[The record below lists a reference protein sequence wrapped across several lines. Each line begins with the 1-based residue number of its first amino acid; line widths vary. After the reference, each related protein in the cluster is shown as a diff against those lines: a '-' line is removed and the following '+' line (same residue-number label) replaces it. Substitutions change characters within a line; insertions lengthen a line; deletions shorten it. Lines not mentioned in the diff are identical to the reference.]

1 MYNTRSA
8 AGDIH
13 MATFTRKAIMQTF
26 LHILKNK
33 PLDRITVKDICEQ
46 CEINRNTFYY
56 YFKDIY
62 DVLETIFEDEV
73 RLVMDEAKEGVTFHD
88 AYARAAALILN
99 NSEAIRH
106 IYASENGRVLR
117 TYLDAVVTQVV
128 RRFVLEK
135 AEGYSLD
142 DSDIAFITAFYS
154 NGIVGSTIKWIE
166 KGSMMS
172 SLPETNITEKCFG
185 LSDEKSGCVNKIEYN
200 KDIVKRIGDSF
211 EATIYDMIECCL

>member
-1 MYNTRSA
+1 
-8 AGDIH
+8 

-62 DVLETIFEDEV
+62 DVLEAIFEDEV

-88 AYARAAALILN
+88 AYARVAAIILN
-99 NSEAIRH
+99 NREAIMH

-154 NGIVGSTIKWIE
+154 NGIVGSTIKC
-166 KGSMMS
+166 
-172 SLPETNITEKCFG
+172 LPENITANGVG
-185 LSDEKSGCVNKIEYN
+185 LSKSQYN
-200 KDIVKRIGDSF
+200 RDIVKRIGDSF
-211 EATIYDMIECCL
+211 DATIYDMIECCL

>member
-1 MYNTRSA
+1 MYNTHIRRYTHGNIYQKSHNA
-8 AGDIH
+8 D
-13 MATFTRKAIMQTF
+13 F

-62 DVLETIFEDEV
+62 DVLEAIFEDEV

-88 AYARAAALILN
+88 AYARVAALILN
-99 NSEAIRH
+99 NREAIMH

-128 RRFVLEK
+128 RRFVLK
-135 AEGYSLD
+135 RQRA
-142 DSDIAFITAFYS
+142 TAWM
-154 NGIVGSTIKWIE
+154 IVTLLLSRRFTA
-166 KGSMMS
+166 
-172 SLPETNITEKCFG
+172 TESWAVQLSG
-185 LSDEKSGCVNKIEYN
+185 L
-200 KDIVKRIGDSF
+200 R
-211 EATIYDMIECCL
+211 EAV

>member
-1 MYNTRSA
+1 
-8 AGDIH
+8 

-62 DVLETIFEDEV
+62 DVLEAIFEDEV
-73 RLVMDEAKEGVTFHD
+73 RLVIM
-88 AYARAAALILN
+88 
-99 NSEAIRH
+99 H

-166 KGSMMS
+166 RGSMMS
-172 SLPETNITEKCFG
+172 RLPENITANGVG
-185 LSDEKSGCVNKIEYN
+185 LSKSQYN
-200 KDIVKRIGDSF
+200 RDIVKRIGDSF
-211 EATIYDMIECCL
+211 DATIYDMIECCL

>member
-1 MYNTRSA
+1 
-8 AGDIH
+8 
-13 MATFTRKAIMQTF
+13 
-26 LHILKNK
+26 
-33 PLDRITVKDICEQ
+33 
-46 CEINRNTFYY
+46 
-56 YFKDIY
+56 
-62 DVLETIFEDEV
+62 
-73 RLVMDEAKEGVTFHD
+73 MDEAKEGVTFHD

-99 NSEAIRH
+99 NSEAIKH

-117 TYLDAVVTQVV
+117 TYLDSVVTQVV

-166 KGSMMS
+166 RGSMMS
-172 SLPETNITEKCFG
+172 SLSETNITEKNE
-185 LSDEKSGCVNKIEYN
+185 SVNKTEYN

-211 EATIYDMIECCL
+211 EATIYDMIESCL

>member
-1 MYNTRSA
+1 
-8 AGDIH
+8 

-62 DVLETIFEDEV
+62 DVLEAIFEDEV

-88 AYARAAALILN
+88 AYARVAALILN
-99 NSEAIRH
+99 NREGIMH

-135 AEGYSLD
+135 RGSSQPRTYQIVISNPCRPGRKKGLLLWINSNIKK
-142 DSDIAFITAFYS
+142 DST
-154 NGIVGSTIKWIE
+154 
-166 KGSMMS
+166 
-172 SLPETNITEKCFG
+172 
-185 LSDEKSGCVNKIEYN
+185 KS
-200 KDIVKRIGDSF
+200 
-211 EATIYDMIECCL
+211 